1 MPVTA
6 TLSREFYEKFGDTV
20 VIELI
25 NLLNTVD
32 ADSKATLRELN
43 EANFARFDA
52 SMKQQFAE
60 FNARVEQRFADANS
74 RAEQRF
80 ADANARMEQRLGELQ
95 ARVEQ
100 RLVQQDERVDRRFRE
115 QDTKFERRFAEIDVR
130 LVGLEGKIE
139 ALKPELIKWMFLFFT
154 GSALANLLR
163 H

>member
-52 SMKQQFAE
+52 GVKQQFAE
-60 FNARVEQRFADANS
+60 LETRVERRFA
-74 RAEQRF
+74 
-80 ADANARMEQRLGELQ
+80 
-95 ARVEQ
+95 
-100 RLVQQDERVDRRFRE
+100 QQEERID
-115 QDTKFERRFAEIDVR
+115 RRFAEIDGR
-130 LVGLEGKIE
+130 LAGLETKIE
-139 ALKPELIKWMFLFFT
+139 ALKAELIKWMFLFFT